1 MKIKSF
7 VTVIVMLLFSSVGIA
22 DHRVCIDGLLYE
34 VYYTLDASSD
44 VAEKHVELIWD
55 KDGVCRGKGRV

>member
-1 MKIKSF
+1 MK
-7 VTVIVMLLFSSVGIA
+7 MLFISLVLMIWSSVSIA

-44 VAEKHVELIWD
+44 VAEKHIEVIWD
-55 KDGVCRGKGRV
+55 KDGVCHGKGKV